1 MLVLAD
7 ICSCVLSC
15 AGMCVKCGRSV
26 MGEKSRCVALD
37 QLFHVDCFRCT
48 SCSKITSL
56 FSCFHFTYLNSLVDT
71 GACNTLDNTVCSSSD
86 LFSHRELW
94 MSSTLIVFSCETT
107 VEDTT
112 PTCWMSMMFSGF
124 SLLVCIFWHFDTI
137 GWVCPTCKPIF
148 FTVKIKSSQM
158 FL

>member
-7 ICSCVLSC
+7 ICSCVLAC
-15 AGMCVKCGRSV
+15 VGMCVKCGRSV

-56 FSCFHFTYLNSLVDT
+56 FSCFQFTYLNSLVDT
-71 GACNTLDNTVCSSSD
+71 GACNALDNTVCSSSD
-86 LFSHRELW
+86 LFSRRELR

-112 PTCWMSMMFSGF
+112 PTCRSSMMFSRF
-124 SLLVCIFWHFDTI
+124 SLLVCIF
-137 GWVCPTCKPIF
+137 
-148 FTVKIKSSQM
+148 
-158 FL
+158 